1 MYKINFWLTVSQS
14 FLCGSY
20 IQTENNR
27 YTYFT
32 YSYKKKNNV
41 NGDDDEGRQLKNDKL
56 SKT

>member
-1 MYKINFWLTVSQS
+1 MSQS

-32 YSYKKKNNV
+32 YSYKKNNV

-56 SKT
+56 SNIFFFLL